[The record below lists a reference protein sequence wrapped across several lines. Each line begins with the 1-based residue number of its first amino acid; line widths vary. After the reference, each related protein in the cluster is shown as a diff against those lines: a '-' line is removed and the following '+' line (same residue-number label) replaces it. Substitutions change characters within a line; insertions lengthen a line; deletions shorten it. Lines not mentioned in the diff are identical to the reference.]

1 MNQYQ
6 WERGRHMSLSEDQ
19 LDQIIAQERAREQA
33 PLNEWRTIAAR
44 AREEG
49 LIRESESRS
58 WIAGQPWIQAAA
70 AMLLLVGGIAIGRTT
85 IAIPSSAQSG
95 APSEQVAGSGTRE
108 AGSEV
113 TSGASTVAAG
123 AATSTGAS
131 FASVDDAS
139 TTLERALRD
148 YQNASAYLA
157 ANSSGPTTVDSSGIY
172 RTRLAALDK
181 VNNAMESALRTA
193 PHDPVIN
200 QYYLATMGARVAT
213 QQMAARPVG
222 LALRGF

>member
-1 MNQYQ
+1 
-6 WERGRHMSLSEDQ
+6 MSLSEDQ

>member
-1 MNQYQ
+1 
-6 WERGRHMSLSEDQ
+6 MSHLSEDQ
-19 LDQIIAQERAREQA
+19 LDQIIADERARQQA

-49 LIRESESRS
+49 LIRESQSRS
-58 WIAGQPWIQAAA
+58 WVSGRPWIQAAA

-85 IAIPSSAQSG
+85 IAIPGSVQSSNQI
-95 APSEQVAGSGTRE
+95 AGSGTRE
-108 AGSEV
+108 AGSGG
-113 TSGASTVAAG
+113 TSGATTASSIAG
-123 AATSTGAS
+123 

-139 TTLERALRD
+139 ATLERALRD
-148 YQNASAYLA
+148 YERASAFLA